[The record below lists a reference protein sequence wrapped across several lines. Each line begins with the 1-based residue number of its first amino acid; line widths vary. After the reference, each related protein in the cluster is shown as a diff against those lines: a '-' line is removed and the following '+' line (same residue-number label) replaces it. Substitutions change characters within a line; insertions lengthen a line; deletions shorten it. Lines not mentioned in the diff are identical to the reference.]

1 LILPPLPGTN
11 LNLLAMGGKDGRI
24 WLLNRDKLGGYV
36 TTPVPDAGAVEV
48 IPQIGSDSL
57 LGGMTYWNGNIYVQE
72 ASSWLNQFTL
82 ANGLMPQA
90 PTFTSEAE
98 FGGFPNPIPVV
109 SANGTTNGVVWIV
122 TIDLNTKLAAL
133 FALGAADVSGNTELY
148 DSVQAANNR
157 DQAGGFVKFVIP
169 TVANG
174 KVYIGTA
181 TEVDV
186 YGLLP

>member
-1 LILPPLPGTN
+1 
-11 LNLLAMGGKDGRI
+11 
-24 WLLNRDKLGGYV
+24 
-36 TTPVPDAGAVEV
+36 
-48 IPQIGSDSL
+48 
-57 LGGMTYWNGNIYVQE
+57 
-72 ASSWLNQFTL
+72 
-82 ANGLMPQA
+82 MPQA